1 MLFVNKKQ
9 LGILCIIL
17 GTLLFSMMEVTL
29 KGVSAHFHPFQLN
42 FTRFFIGG
50 RVLLPFALRTLRRRD
65 ADAPRLDAAALA
77 KIAGLGFVGVFVSM
91 TFYQLAVVHTDASVV
106 AVLFSSNPVFVLPFA
121 ALLLGEP
128 IFRRNIAA
136 LALEILG
143 ILIIVSPWNMQL
155 DPYGVLF
162 VLLAVLAFAL
172 YGVLGK
178 REGAKFGVFVTTC
191 FGFLFGSAEMIA
203 AALLTHLPPVAALL
217 EAGPLRDYANI
228 PFFSGYSPEILPAF
242 LFVCIGVTGVGYVA
256 YFMAMECTSAGAGSL
271 IFFFKPVLAPILAL
285 LLLQEAIPANRV
297 AGIALILAASL
308 INMAPALRAAAHR
321 RRTARREKG
330 LPS

>member
-1 MLFVNKKQ
+1 M
-9 LGILCIIL
+9 
-17 GTLLFSMMEVTL
+17 
-29 KGVSAHFHPFQLN
+29 
-42 FTRFFIGG
+42 
-50 RVLLPFALRTLRRRD
+50 LPFALRTLRRRD

-162 VLLAVLAFAL
+162 VLAGRAGFRAVRRV
-172 YGVLGK
+172 GGNGK
-178 REGAKFGVFVTTC
+178 GRN
-191 FGFLFGSAEMIA
+191 SACSSPPASASSSA
-203 AALLTHLPPVAALL
+203 AP
-217 EAGPLRDYANI
+217 R
-228 PFFSGYSPEILPAF
+228 
-242 LFVCIGVTGVGYVA
+242 
-256 YFMAMECTSAGAGSL
+256 
-271 IFFFKPVLAPILAL
+271 
-285 LLLQEAIPANRV
+285 
-297 AGIALILAASL
+297 
-308 INMAPALRAAAHR
+308 
-321 RRTARREKG
+321 
-330 LPS
+330 

>member
-1 MLFVNKKQ
+1 MSKKQ
-9 LGILCIIL
+9 MGVLCIVL
-17 GTLLFSMMEVTL
+17 GTVLFSLMEVTL
-29 KGVSAHFHPFQLN
+29 KGVSAHFNPFQLN

-50 RVLLPFALRTLRRRD
+50 LVLLPFALYTLRRRPTG
-65 ADAPRLDAAALA
+65 APRLGAAALA

-136 LALEILG
+136 LVLEILG
-143 ILIIVSPWNMQL
+143 ILVIVSPWHMQL
-155 DPYGVLF
+155 DPYGILF

-178 REGAKFGVFVTTC
+178 KEGAKFGVFVTTC
-191 FGFLFGSAEMIA
+191 FGFLFGSVEMMA
-203 AALLTHLPPVAALL
+203 VALLTHIPPVAALL
-217 EAGPLRDYANI
+217 AKTPLHDYANI
-228 PFFSGYSPEILPAF
+228 PFFSGYSLEILPAF
-242 LFVCIGVTGVGYVA
+242 LFVCIGVTGIGYVA
-256 YFMAMECTSAGAGSL
+256 YFMAMEYTSAGAGSL

-285 LLLQEAIPANRV
+285 LLLHEAIPANRV
-297 AGIALILAASL
+297 AGIGIILVASL
-308 INMAPALRAAAHR
+308 INMAPALQELYR
-321 RRTARREKG
+321 RRRSPARSD
-330 LPS
+330 LSHS